1 MPFDTKKRQQLKAHA
16 HALKP
21 VIIIGNKGLTPAVHN
36 EIELALETHE
46 LIKIKVND
54 HDRDQIKAML
64 PQICSTHLAEHI
76 QTVGHIIT
84 IWRKKKS

>member
-1 MPFDTKKRQQLKAHA
+1 MSLNTKQRQQLKARA

-21 VIIIGNKGLTPAVHN
+21 VIIIGNKGLTPAVHD

-54 HDRDQIKAML
+54 HDREQIKAMVS
-64 PQICSTHLAEHI
+64 PICSIHLAEHV
-76 QTVGHIIT
+76 QTMGHILT
-84 IWRKKKS
+84 IWRKKTG